1 MCVSFP
7 FCLQKALQHQSL
19 MGNCGFSPEPA
30 AKKVE
35 KEGEKCCCG
44 QSGLVVKMSSLDKS
58 RCVSLLAKNSK
69 ISEEKRREPSARR
82 RGTKRL
88 KKIQTRDPLQSLLLT
103 FLVVK
108 KKDTQK

>member
-1 MCVSFP
+1 MRKNVCQLSFL
-7 FCLQKALQHQSL
+7 FTKSSLQQSL

-69 ISEEKRREPSARR
+69 ISVEEKRA
-82 RGTKRL
+82 KH
-88 KKIQTRDPLQSLLLT
+88 
-103 FLVVK
+103 K
-108 KKDTQK
+108 KKGN